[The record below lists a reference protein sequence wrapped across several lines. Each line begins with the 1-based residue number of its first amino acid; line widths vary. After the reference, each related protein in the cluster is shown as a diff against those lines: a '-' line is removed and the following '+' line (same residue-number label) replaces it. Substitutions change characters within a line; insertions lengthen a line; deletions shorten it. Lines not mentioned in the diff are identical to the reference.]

1 MEIVFIVALLI
12 CAAVFFLSMR
22 RRRENSIQMMLD
34 EAWRVVLADPNYN
47 ERRLLEERKHVA
59 EKQADLLQKESHALG
74 LERVEDKF

>member
-12 CAAVFFLSMR
+12 CAAVFFLSR